1 MPKIAEKAKALNGKG
16 VVFSYVYEPQK
27 FYFRELIPGTKRY
40 RSRLIEGAETIEEA
54 LSGCIDAYTALRQT
68 ESLFPKGS
76 EVVRKPGAPAA
87 SVPPVR
93 ARLKTWEVKR
103 CVDEFL
109 AAEKAKVEAGLLA
122 QNTYENKQRTLRMH
136 MLPYL
141 LEKGCSHSQH
151 IDTETFYDYPVW
163 RKDAAKSTR
172 KLELVVIKDFVD
184 NFMRVK
190 NLMRKEIDY
199 RKLIPKI
206 KITDSDL
213 DANPPLD
220 ESNWRKILA
229 ALKRNCER
237 AEKNPNHRGHY
248 SNRLFYHWVIIARN
262 SGLRPMV
269 ELNQLRWC
277 DVESV
282 NVGRE
287 SKSEGK
293 RVDHWISVL
302 YVKKSKT
309 GRQRTVP
316 ANGVHK
322 QLQDWKEYQKEYI
335 EKYCPG
341 VEVTD
346 QTYVF
351 GNPYHEM
358 QPYSR
363 EYIGQSWTD
372 MLKLMDEPLKP
383 YVFSD
388 RNYTLYSLRSTYIC
402 NLILQGKGIYDVAKL
417 AGHTVAV
424 CERYYARLDM
434 AVKAKELTE
443 FEFGKTGRRG
453 NEVMPYI

>member
-16 VVFSYVYEPQK
+16 VVFSYVTEPEK

-40 RSRLIEGAETIEEA
+40 RSRLIEGAATIDEA
-54 LSGCIDAYTALRQT
+54 LNGCIDAYTALKT
-68 ESLFPKGS
+68 AESIFPEGS
-76 EVVRKPGAPAA
+76 EVVRRVGAPAV

-93 ARLKTWEVKR
+93 ERLKTWEIKR
-103 CVDEFL
+103 CVEEFL
-109 AAEKAKVEAGLLA
+109 VSEHAKVEAGLLA
-122 QNTYENKQRTLRMH
+122 YKTYENKRRTLWLH

-141 LEKGCSHSQH
+141 QEKGCSHSQH
-151 IDTETFYDYPVW
+151 IETETFLEYPIW
-163 RKDAAKSTR
+163 RKEAAKSTR

-190 NLMRKEIDY
+190 NLMPKEVDY
-199 RKLIPKI
+199 KKLIPKI
-206 KITDSDL
+206 KIIDSDL

-220 ESNWRKILA
+220 ESNWRKVLA
-229 ALKRNCER
+229 ALKRNYER

-262 SGLRPMV
+262 CGLRPMV
-269 ELNQLRWC
+269 ELNQLRWS
-277 DVESV
+277 DVQSL
-282 NVGRE
+282 NVGRD
-287 SKSEGK
+287 SKSEEK
-293 RVDHWISVL
+293 RIDHWISVI

-322 QLQDWKEYQKEYI
+322 QLQDWKKYQQDYI
-335 EKYCPG
+335 AKHCPG
-341 VEVTD
+341 IEVTD
-346 QTYVF
+346 QTYIF

-358 QPYSR
+358 KPYSR
-363 EYIGQSWTD
+363 EYLGQSWTD

-402 NLILQGKGIYDVAKL
+402 NLIIQGKGIYDVAKL

-424 CERYYARLDM
+424 CEKYYARLDM

-443 FEFGKTGRRG
+443 FEFGKSGARG
-453 NEVMPYI
+453 QEVMQYV

>member
-1 MPKIAEKAKALNGKG
+1 M
-16 VVFSYVYEPQK
+16 
-27 FYFRELIPGTKRY
+27 
-40 RSRLIEGAETIEEA
+40 
-54 LSGCIDAYTALRQT
+54 
-68 ESLFPKGS
+68 
-76 EVVRKPGAPAA
+76 
-87 SVPPVR
+87 
-93 ARLKTWEVKR
+93 
-103 CVDEFL
+103 
-109 AAEKAKVEAGLLA
+109 
-122 QNTYENKQRTLRMH
+122 
-136 MLPYL
+136 
-141 LEKGCSHSQH
+141 
-151 IDTETFYDYPVW
+151 
-163 RKDAAKSTR
+163 
-172 KLELVVIKDFVD
+172 
-184 NFMRVK
+184 
-190 NLMRKEIDY
+190 
-199 RKLIPKI
+199 
-206 KITDSDL
+206 
-213 DANPPLD
+213 
-220 ESNWRKILA
+220 
-229 ALKRNCER
+229 
-237 AEKNPNHRGHY
+237 
-248 SNRLFYHWVIIARN
+248 
-262 SGLRPMV
+262 
-269 ELNQLRWC
+269 
-277 DVESV
+277 

-443 FEFGKTGRRG
+443 FEFGKTGGRG
-453 NEVMPYI
+453 NEVMKYI